1 MRVLHASETA
11 KANMSTAKPEVTLDV
26 ALGGIAATFRGRL
39 LKAYNGLKTAFID
52 GNFDACGLRAGR
64 FCEVLLRWAQ
74 QELTEAH
81 TPFGTKLGNFK
92 DECDKLERTPK
103 TAGHESVRILIPRAL
118 SFLYTLRN
126 KRGIGHEGGDVDA
139 NEIDAATAVRIAD
152 WCVCEL
158 IRLHYT
164 ISLEE
169 AQGICDAIAERQLP
183 QIWDVFG
190 KRRVLDPKLSYAQQT
205 LLLLYSSTELAVP
218 MEDLVSWT
226 EHPNA
231 AVYRRDVLSKLHKA
245 RLIEYD
251 RENEMAAISPKGVE
265 KVEVELLTGA

>member
-1 MRVLHASETA
+1 
-11 KANMSTAKPEVTLDV
+11 MSTAKPEVTLDI
-26 ALGGIAATFRGRL
+26 ALGGIAAPFRGRL
-39 LKAYNGLKTAFID
+39 LQAYNGLKSAYVE

-74 QELTEAH
+74 QELTGTH
-81 TPFGTKLGNFK
+81 TAFGTKLANFK
-92 DECDKLERTPK
+92 DECDKLERTLK
-103 TAGHESVRILIPRAL
+103 TVGHESVRILIPRAL

-139 NEIDAATAVRIAD
+139 NAIDAATGVRIAD

-169 AQGICDAIAERQLP
+169 AQGICDAISARQLP

-205 LLLLYSSTELAVP
+205 LLLLYSTPNSAVP
-218 MEDLVSWT
+218 IEDLVSWT
-226 EHPNA
+226 EHSNA
-231 AVYRRDVLSKLHKA
+231 ALYRRDVLWVLPRSH
-245 RLIEYD
+245 
-251 RENEMAAISPKGVE
+251 G
-265 KVEVELLTGA
+265 LLG